1 MTGHRAPLDGSG
13 GRPTTGHEL
22 QLVLG
27 IIDRSGVVT
36 ALEPHFTAETGRN
49 RVLGLKALLV
59 ACQLNALARHHKGHL
74 IEVARVINALTD
86 EQRERLG
93 VVGHDPAQTYDRL
106 DRTFTKLARVLEAGH
121 PGINVK
127 WFANALAQIAHEKA

>member
-1 MTGHRAPLDGSG
+1 MRRRRAPLDASG

-22 QLVLG
+22 QLALG
-27 IIDRSGVVT
+27 ILDRSGVMA
-36 ALEPHFTAETGRN
+36 ALEPYFVPETGRH

-93 VVGHDPAQTYDRL
+93 IVGHDPAQTYDRV
-106 DRTFTKLARVLEAGH
+106 DRTFTKLAAVLEAGH
-121 PGINVK
+121 AGIDAR
-127 WFANALAQIAHEKA
+127 WFAN